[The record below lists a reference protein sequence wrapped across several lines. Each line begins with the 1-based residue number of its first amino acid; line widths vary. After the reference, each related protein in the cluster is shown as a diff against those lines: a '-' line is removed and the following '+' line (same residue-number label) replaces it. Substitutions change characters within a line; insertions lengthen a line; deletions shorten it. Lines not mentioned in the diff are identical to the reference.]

1 MALRKRPPALLPRP
15 RLPLLFL
22 LLPLL
27 LLLPGV
33 AAAALAYRPYLLSP
47 PTRRSDY
54 ASLGNLLADAFDG
67 GGKGGGGAS
76 SLADAVWEAGPGRG
90 WASRRYADRYAAT
103 CRRMRGMKFGL
114 LLAKDAGGGVTGG
127 GGGRRS
133 RRRRLVPGS
142 VVGMAEVG
150 LSAYPLWGGE
160 GKGEGAGGSTPVLA
174 SVGVLA
180 VHPDRRGAGIGS
192 NLLVAAEEA
201 VRRWGPVGGGVGAA
215 EVGEREGGNA
225 PAPAPVPVT
234 VPVLAVHVAVEEGNV
249 SALGFF
255 GGRGYRPVVPD
266 GGGTS
271 ESDSDGG
278 GGGGGGRG
286 GGGGAG
292 GRGAGGLM
300 VSVGGPGPGS
310 CTGTSRPQT
319 PAHALCVQ
327 AEGQGVP

>member
-1 MALRKRPPALLPRP
+1 
-15 RLPLLFL
+15 
-22 LLPLL
+22 
-27 LLLPGV
+27 
-33 AAAALAYRPYLLSP
+33 
-47 PTRRSDY
+47 
-54 ASLGNLLADAFDG
+54 
-67 GGKGGGGAS
+67 
-76 SLADAVWEAGPGRG
+76 
-90 WASRRYADRYAAT
+90 
-103 CRRMRGMKFGL
+103 MKFGL

-150 LSAYPLWGGE
+150 LSAYPLWGGD
-160 GKGEGAGGSTPVLA
+160 GNGEGAGGSTPVLA

-192 NLLVAAEEA
+192 DLLVAAEEA

-278 GGGGGGRG
+278 GGLRVGPGVLRGVGVPPRCGGRG
-286 GGGGAG
+286 GHVRARQRRGGGLRVAVEVAE
-292 GRGAGGLM
+292 RL
-300 VSVGGPGPGS
+300 
-310 CTGTSRPQT
+310 GTEVRPHILLRKVLL
-319 PAHALCVQ
+319 PPLEGDGDVAE
-327 AEGQGVP
+327 AEGGDYGRKALTG

>member
-1 MALRKRPPALLPRP
+1 
-15 RLPLLFL
+15 
-22 LLPLL
+22 
-27 LLLPGV
+27 
-33 AAAALAYRPYLLSP
+33 
-47 PTRRSDY
+47 
-54 ASLGNLLADAFDG
+54 
-67 GGKGGGGAS
+67 
-76 SLADAVWEAGPGRG
+76 
-90 WASRRYADRYAAT
+90 
-103 CRRMRGMKFGL
+103 MKFGL

-127 GGGRRS
+127 GGGRR

-160 GKGEGAGGSTPVLA
+160 GNGEGAGGSTPVLA

-192 NLLVAAEEA
+192 DLLVAAEEA

-225 PAPAPVPVT
+225 PAPVPVP

-278 GGGGGGRG
+278 GGLRV
-286 GGGGAG
+286 AVEVAE
-292 GRGAGGLM
+292 RL
-300 VSVGGPGPGS
+300 
-310 CTGTSRPQT
+310 GTEVRPHILLRKVLL
-319 PAHALCVQ
+319 PPLEGDGDVAE
-327 AEGQGVP
+327 AEGGDYGRKALTG